1 MADTGKI
8 NLVLL
13 SAAIL
18 LAAVSVVLLI
28 WISLS
33 LPESPHKDIVSDA
46 RRLAGEL
53 SDNNL
58 PQAAIEE
65 YKKILD
71 NSVLTGSERGS
82 INYLIGKTYFV
93 DLGNYQEAAAYYIRA
108 RSLDENG
115 SYYIEAGKN
124 LIACLEKMGRRLAAR
139 RELDSQSGSRP
150 ETATSPGKIV
160 AKIGSYE
167 ISLTEFNRAAE
178 ALPPEM
184 QDQISSYEGKR
195 QFLDQLIGRELLYHA
210 ALREGFDND
219 SRRRRELKDIEK
231 EYLIQSYT
239 REKILPAIVAD
250 TAEFRL
256 YYKANLEKYDNKPL
270 EEVGDR
276 VRQDYM
282 AYLSQKVVGEYID
295 KLTEAEPVQLF
306 EENLK

>member
-13 SAAIL
+13 TAAIL
-18 LAAVSVVLLI
+18 LATVSVVLLI
-28 WISLS
+28 RISSS
-33 LPESPHKDIVSDA
+33 LPESPDKDIVSNA

-58 PQAAIEE
+58 PQSAIEE
-65 YKKILD
+65 YKKILN
-71 NSVLTGSERGS
+71 NSVLSDQERGS
-82 INYLIGKTYFV
+82 INYLIGKTYYM
-93 DLGNYQEAAAYYIRA
+93 DLGNYKEAAAYYIRA
-108 RSLDENG
+108 RTLDENG

-139 RELDSQSGSRP
+139 RELDSQSSSQP
-150 ETATSPGKIV
+150 DTTKSSGKIV
-160 AKIGSYE
+160 AKIGSFE
-167 ISLTEFNRAAE
+167 ISLAEYNRAAE

-184 QDQISSYEGKR
+184 QDKLSNYEGKR

-210 ALREGFDND
+210 ALREGFDSD
-219 SRRRRELKDIEK
+219 DRRRRELKDIEK

-239 REKILPAIVAD
+239 KEKILPKIVAD

-256 YYKANLEKYDNKPL
+256 YYEANREKYDNKPL
-270 EEVGDR
+270 EEVSDQ
-276 VRQDYM
+276 VRREYM

-295 KLTEAEPVQLF
+295 KLTEAEPVQVF